1 MALTISELAR
11 SSGVGVETVRFYQRK
26 GLLFDPRP
34 AATGGA
40 KGQRHY
46 GEEDVRRLRFIRSA
60 KAAGFILDEIAE
72 LISLDHTGDRP
83 RVREMAQV
91 RLTALDLEIA
101 GLEAARQSLRRL
113 AQECAGSDEGPCPIL
128 ESFEETTLCG
138 GAGSK
143 TCAA

>member
-40 KGQRHY
+40 RGQRHY
-46 GEEDVRRLRFIRSA
+46 GEDDVKRLRFIRSA

-83 RVREMAQV
+83 RAREMA
-91 RLTALDLEIA
+91 RLRLLALDREIA
-101 GLEAARQSLRRL
+101 ELETARQSLRRL
-113 AQECAGSDEGPCPIL
+113 ARECAGSDEGPCPIL
-128 ESFEETTLCG
+128 ESFEDASSSRT
-138 GAGSK
+138 
-143 TCAA
+143 

>member
-40 KGQRHY
+40 RGQRHY
-46 GEEDVRRLRFIRSA
+46 GEGDVKRLRFIRSA

-83 RVREMAQV
+83 RAREMA
-91 RLTALDLEIA
+91 RLRLLALDREIA
-101 GLEAARQSLRRL
+101 QLETARRSLRRL
-113 AQECAGSDEGPCPIL
+113 ARECAGSDEGPCPIL
-128 ESFEETTLCG
+128 ESFEDASSSRT
-138 GAGSK
+138 
-143 TCAA
+143 

>member
-11 SSGVGVETVRFYQRK
+11 SGGVGVETVRFYQRK

-34 AATGGA
+34 AAIGGT

-83 RVREMAQV
+83 RAREMAEM
-91 RLTALDLEIA
+91 RLAELDREIA
-101 GLEAARQSLRRL
+101 QLETARQSLRRL
-113 AQECAGSDEGPCPIL
+113 ARECAGSDEGPCPIL
-128 ESFEETTLCG
+128 EAFEETGTC
-138 GAGSK
+138 GAGPEP
-143 TCAA
+143 CAA

>member
-11 SSGVGVETVRFYQRK
+11 SSGMGVETVRFYQRK

-40 KGQRHY
+40 RGQRHY
-46 GEEDVRRLRFIRSA
+46 GEDDVKRLRFIRSA

-83 RVREMAQV
+83 RAREMA
-91 RLTALDLEIA
+91 RLRLLALDREIA
-101 GLEAARQSLRRL
+101 QLETARQSLRRL
-113 AQECAGSDEGPCPIL
+113 ARECAGSDEGPCPIL
-128 ESFEETTLCG
+128 ESFEDASSSRT
-138 GAGSK
+138 
-143 TCAA
+143 

>member
-40 KGQRHY
+40 RGQRHY
-46 GEEDVRRLRFIRSA
+46 GEDDVKRLRFIRSA

-83 RVREMAQV
+83 RAREMA
-91 RLTALDLEIA
+91 RLRLLALDREIA
-101 GLEAARQSLRRL
+101 QLETARQSLRRL
-113 AQECAGSDEGPCPIL
+113 ARECAGSGEGPCPIL
-128 ESFEETTLCG
+128 ESFEDASSSRT
-138 GAGSK
+138 
-143 TCAA
+143 